1 MKEYDLERF
10 VKMQE
15 YNYDTALKEI
25 REGRKKSHWIWYI
38 FPQLVGLGRSRMA
51 QHYGIEDIEE
61 ARQYLAHPILGAR
74 LREISDAL
82 MSLGLDQNDPEEVMG
97 GHPDDWK
104 LQSCMTLFAAISEE
118 GSVFHDVLH
127 KFFGGEMDAKTLEM
141 LKE

>member
-118 GSVFHDVLH
+118 GSVFHDVLY